1 MHVYIY
7 IYCMYT
13 NLKYFSFKDCKASR
27 VERTSFTKA
36 YRPRWWC
43 QSRASWTFMWQA
55 FHARSW
61 SGGSSWS
68 CRNTVPPPV
77 IWWSVK
83 YIVCTYTFQAW
94 QNWLSTVLKTLTEDR
109 WIVFRTEI
117 DSRSQFVWT
126 VVMTV
131 SAGFLHLELQS
142 SLSTGTT
149 CFNFPW
155 CRRESQQKHFAQQIL
170 TPSIALLL
178 LPQKKLVAAVL
189 EFLLGRAWECEN
201 GFNKVFWEV
210 HWTWTL

>member
-1 MHVYIY
+1 MQVYIY
-7 IYCMYT
+7 IACTQIWNIFRSKIARLPGSKGHPSPRLTGQDDGASPEPVGPLCGRLSMQGEAEEAGHVETQSLQWFGDQIYCVYI
-13 NLKYFSFKDCKASR
+13 YI
-27 VERTSFTKA
+27 
-36 YRPRWWC
+36 
-43 QSRASWTFMWQA
+43 
-55 FHARSW
+55 
-61 SGGSSWS
+61 SSM
-68 CRNTVPPPV
+68 TE
-77 IWWSVK
+77 
-83 YIVCTYTFQAW
+83 
-94 QNWLSTVLKTLTEDR
+94 LTLDSIEDFEDR
-109 WIVFRTEI
+109 WIVFRTGI

-155 CRRESQQKHFAQQIL
+155 CRQESQQKHFAQQIL

-210 HWTWTL
+210 HWTCSL